1 MGERDMKRAV
11 FALLVVLGAS
21 LAGFAGVNPCPT
33 STYDVYIVSG
43 FECGIGDKTFADFMY
58 SGTSNPPGFGIPA
71 GGVAVTPITTGGNPG
86 FQFSAGWFS
95 STSSGILEETSTI
108 QYSANVNPGGALIND
123 LSLSIGALSFTGTGF
138 IGVSET
144 ACLGA
149 MLPSCSGG
157 QILTLSVSDSSSGSK
172 LFDSAS
178 FAGVSEVDL
187 QEGITLQA
195 GTNGSASLSL
205 VTNQFSEVQQ
215 TPEPG
220 TLSMLGLGV
229 IAVAGFARRKLG
241 L

>member
-1 MGERDMKRAV
+1 
-11 FALLVVLGAS
+11 
-21 LAGFAGVNPCPT
+21 
-33 STYDVYIVSG
+33 
-43 FECGIGDKTFADFMY
+43 
-58 SGTSNPPGFGIPA
+58 
-71 GGVAVTPITTGGNPG
+71 
-86 FQFSAGWFS
+86 
-95 STSSGILEETSTI
+95 
-108 QYSANVNPGGALIND
+108 
-123 LSLSIGALSFTGTGF
+123 
-138 IGVSET
+138 
-144 ACLGA
+144 

-157 QILTLSVSDSSSGSK
+157 QILTLSVYDGSSGSK

-241 L
+241 I